1 MARDNDKGLYLPLRV
16 DLDSWEQSL
25 MAADADLK
33 KAMRTMSSEV
43 RDLKMRYSVEIEGAK
58 ASGDYLKAIQL
69 RTAQTNQLLE
79 IQTRVVNALSE
90 SYAKMGDKSTKA
102 AKDMER
108 ELLKQRKTLY
118 QLQQQQSSLGEGI
131 GTKISDALASASPGY
146 AKFRT
151 AIKGVSTEIA
161 GLAAASNTAITALK
175 GFGIVGAGIFA
186 GYKGLQAVT
195 NNVKELAMAASNAAE
210 PVYQLREEIGSSYED
225 AELLHGVFA
234 IDGGDARQF
243 AASLNQMHRS
253 LKRGNDETNLIAK
266 TLRAYGVELRD
277 VDGKQKS
284 VVEQLRAIADGY
296 QRAKA
301 VGQQRDF
308 LSGIGFSSNQYTHV
322 LEGLD
327 NYIALAKRAQT
338 EDKKQYQALHD
349 LQDAQN
355 MVAEAAR
362 NLAVVKGELYAP
374 EHLEVLRAE
383 ADAYKGLAKYYKE
396 TEGTAKDLVKAQG
409 ELAQTFVS
417 INTAV
422 DLMKTKS
429 VGAFAKMLQSAR
441 KYLDE
446 FRNSKFGQLY
456 EKVSKLT
463 SFMPISAVSNMV
475 FGADDELKEAERIQ
489 NKGRLQSELDK
500 VMQEDAEKKRKA
512 QQEQIAARAKEA
524 EETKKSAELQKK
536 YQDALFEATASDYE
550 KEIKRI
556 QDKKQ
561 AFMDEGLSEVEAERL
576 YALQKEQIDKKY
588 YDKRKQEEDN
598 LAKKVEQS
606 YQQQIEA
613 AKRANEAAMGEAE
626 TTLRNNL
633 KLVRYM
639 EKVRKQGGDYEAAGR
654 QYAEKLYLK
663 QNGFRQSDISSLKDF
678 GVALVRDIAN
688 VRDRLFADFAP
699 NQTVN
704 NTTNNTTVNIDRPVL
719 TDEALVNQLTSKILD
734 KIAPA
739 FKQPDSVN
747 TLA

>member
-25 MAADADLK
+25 MAAGADLK
-33 KAMRTMSSEV
+33 KAMREMNTAVS
-43 RDLKMRYSVEIEGAK
+43 DLKLRYSVEIEGAK
-58 ASGDYLKAIQL
+58 ASGDYLRAIQL

-79 IQTRVVNALSE
+79 IQTRVVDSL
-90 SYAKMGDKSTKA
+90 TKA
-102 AKDMER
+102 YAGLDDKNSKAARDME
-108 ELLKQRKTLY
+108 EQLLKQRRILY
-118 QLQQQQSSLGEGI
+118 RMQQDVPGVSI
-131 GTKISDALASASPGY
+131 GAKISDAIASASPEFDRMR
-146 AKFRT
+146 K
-151 AIKGVSTEIA
+151 AIRSVSGELVAMT
-161 GLAAASNTAITALK
+161 GASETALK
-175 GFGIVGAGIFA
+175 VFKGFGAAGILVA
-186 GYKGLQAVT
+186 GAYQGLKAVT

-308 LSGIGFSSNQYTHV
+308 LSGIGFAGNQYTHV

-327 NYIALAKRAQT
+327 NYIALAKQAQT

-374 EHLEVLRAE
+374 EHLQVLRAE

-396 TEGTAKDLVKAQG
+396 TEGTAQDLVKAQG
-409 ELAQTFVS
+409 ELAKTFVS

-422 DLMKTKS
+422 DLMKTKA
-429 VGAFAKMLQSAR
+429 VGSFAEMLQSYR
-441 KYLDE
+441 KFIEE
-446 FRNSKFGQLY
+446 FRNSNIGKLY
-456 EKVSKLT
+456 EKFVDST
-463 SFMPISAVSNMV
+463 WAFMPTSAIRKAMFSV
-475 FGADDELKEAERIQ
+475 DDQLKEAERVQ
-489 NKGRLQSELDK
+489 NSGRLQSELDK
-500 VMQEDAEKKRKA
+500 VLAEDAEKKRKA

-561 AFMDEGLSEVEAERL
+561 AFMEAGLSEVEAERL

-613 AKRANEAAMGEAE
+613 ARRANEAAMGEAE
-626 TTLRNNL
+626 QTLRNNL

-663 QNGFRQSDISSLKDF
+663 QNGFRQSDITSLKDF

-719 TDEALVNQLTSKILD
+719 TDEALVNQLAGKILD